1 MASVREIG
9 DGNLNLVFLLK
20 YEDGW
25 GLYIK
30 LALPYVRMTGEGRP
44 MTPDRARHEVESL
57 QTHGALVPDLVPKVY
72 FYDPMRYIFVIEDMF
87 DHEVWRGALNK
98 SEAHDGVAAE
108 VGLHINLCPL
118 GLVVRVSGTICTT
131 LGLLRST
138 SSLILA
144 GNHGSDLRRLTI
156 TCGYEVDGSNR
167 RRHGA

>member
-57 QTHGALVPDLVPKVY
+57 QTHGALVLDLVPKVY
-72 FYDPMRYIFVIEDMF
+72 FYDPTRYIFAIEDLS

-98 SEAHDGVAAE
+98 SEVHDGVAAE
-108 VGLHINLCPL
+108 VGLHINLCPA
-118 GLVVRVSGTICTT
+118 RP
-131 LGLLRST
+131 
-138 SSLILA
+138 
-144 GNHGSDLRRLTI
+144 
-156 TCGYEVDGSNR
+156 DGSCQWNDL
-167 RRHGA
+167 HHIGSAA